1 MSGRVVTLA
10 DGGIPAPPPLVSDVS
25 PWGLLAVF
33 GVIVVAAI
41 VWAVS
46 LAVKERDFLPIAC
59 CVGALVASFNEP
71 IYDILGKIVYAG
83 NNPMAFT
90 AFGRAIPWF
99 LVIGY
104 LPWVGLAPYIVY
116 KKMEA
121 GISRRTLHIAAALLF
136 VSVVIIETF
145 GNLLHLWL
153 YYGEAPMKFLVVAPQ
168 QVALPLVGGFLLY
181 ALAGQATGWRRPAI
195 GFIVAAI
202 ALPIV
207 YAGASWSV
215 YVALYSDL
223 PAAVDW
229 ILSLVMLGL
238 CIGMAVASTFLAE
251 KWRAGLGNRER
262 VTQPDPALV

>member
-1 MSGRVVTLA
+1 MSGRVIALA
-10 DGGIPAPPPLVSDVS
+10 DAGIPAPPPLTSDVS
-25 PWGLLAVF
+25 PWLLLAVF

-41 VWAVS
+41 AWAIS
-46 LAVKERDFLPIAC
+46 LAVKNRDLLPIAC
-59 CVGALVASFNEP
+59 CAGALVASFNEP
-71 IYDILGKIVYAG
+71 IYDILGKIVYAE

-168 QVALPLVGGFLLY
+168 QVALPMLGGFLLY
-181 ALAGQATGWRRPAI
+181 ALAGQASGWRRPAI
-195 GFIVAAI
+195 GFVVAAV

-207 YAGASWSV
+207 YAGASWPV
-215 YVALYSDL
+215 YVALYADR
-223 PAAVDW
+223 PAALDW
-229 ILSLVMLGL
+229 ILSAVMLGL
-238 CIGMAVASTFLAE
+238 CVGFAVASTSLAE
-251 KWRAGLGNRER
+251 KWRAGLRNRQNNPR
-262 VTQPDPALV
+262 ADPALV